1 MRAPGMD
8 KMLKLGS
15 SMFLACEPARSK
27 FFEEEVLRVWN
38 RLLGIKAS
46 ISSELGTMGLRTR

>member
-8 KMLKLGS
+8 KMLKLGN
-15 SMFLACEPARSK
+15 SMFRVCESARSK

-38 RLLGIKAS
+38 RLLGIKAP
-46 ISSELGTMGLRTR
+46 ISPVKARKDKT